1 MYSEE
6 QKSQHIYDLQTCL
19 RRLQQER
26 GVSPLVP
33 DGIYGAET
41 AEAVRAHQRECGLPV
56 TGRVDRETWDSI
68 YAAAAQLFAA
78 DTPPAAVLF
87 FPRSGVLAPGSRGRA
102 VFVLQ
107 LILATAAPH
116 YANTAPVPLTGEYD
130 PETAA
135 AVRLMQGVF
144 IPAADRRD
152 RPRDMGRPRLSPQR
166 TFHAHAARMDDI
178 EAAACR

>member
-107 LILATAAPH
+107 L
-116 YANTAPVPLTGEYD
+116 
-130 PETAA
+130 
-135 AVRLMQGVF
+135 MQGVF
-144 IPAADRRD
+144 ILPQTGVTDRATWDALAALHNELF
-152 RPRDMGRPRLSPQR
+152 MR
-166 TFHAHAARMDDI
+166 TPPEWTI
-178 EAAACR
+178 

>member
-78 DTPPAAVLF
+78 DTPPAAF
-87 FPRSGVLAPGSRGRA
+87 SP
-102 VFVLQ
+102 
-107 LILATAAPH
+107 
-116 YANTAPVPLTGEYD
+116 
-130 PETAA
+130 
-135 AVRLMQGVF
+135 
-144 IPAADRRD
+144 PAA
-152 RPRDMGRPRLSPQR
+152 G
-166 TFHAHAARMDDI
+166 AARFS
-178 EAAACR
+178 CSS

>member
-130 PETAA
+130 AETETA
-135 AVRLMQGVF
+135 VRVMQGIFGLPPTGV
-144 IPAADRRD
+144 ADCATW
-152 RPRDMGRPRLSPQR
+152 DMLAGLHNALYERAPLAWALP
-166 TFHAHAARMDDI
+166 
-178 EAAACR
+178 

>member
-1 MYSEE
+1 MYREE

-78 DTPPAAVLF
+78 DTPPIRRPPPCFSSREAAF
-87 FPRSGVLAPGSRGRA
+87 SP
-102 VFVLQ
+102 
-107 LILATAAPH
+107 
-116 YANTAPVPLTGEYD
+116 
-130 PETAA
+130 
-135 AVRLMQGVF
+135 
-144 IPAADRRD
+144 PAA
-152 RPRDMGRPRLSPQR
+152 G
-166 TFHAHAARMDDI
+166 AARFS
-178 EAAACR
+178 CSS

>member
-102 VFVLQ
+102 VCVLQ

-144 IPAADRRD
+144 ILPQTGVTDRATWD
-152 RPRDMGRPRLSPQR
+152 ALASLHNALFMR
-166 TFHAHAARMDDI
+166 TPPEWTI
-178 EAAACR
+178 

>member
-107 LILATAAPH
+107 LIHCRAALREHRARSPH
-116 YANTAPVPLTGEYD
+116 GR
-130 PETAA
+130 
-135 AVRLMQGVF
+135 VRPGDRRRRASDAGRVY
-144 IPAADRRD
+144 PAADRRD
-152 RPRDMGRPRLSPQR
+152 RPRDMGRPRSSPQR

>member
-56 TGRVDRETWDSI
+56 TGRVDRET
-68 YAAAAQLFAA
+68 
-78 DTPPAAVLF
+78 
-87 FPRSGVLAPGSRGRA
+87 
-102 VFVLQ
+102 
-107 LILATAAPH
+107 
-116 YANTAPVPLTGEYD
+116 
-130 PETAA
+130 
-135 AVRLMQGVF
+135 
-144 IPAADRRD
+144 
-152 RPRDMGRPRLSPQR
+152 
-166 TFHAHAARMDDI
+166 
-178 EAAACR
+178 

>member
-68 YAAAAQLFAA
+68 YGAAFRRRYAARCRAFLPEKRRSRPRQPGPRGFRAPA
-78 DTPPAAVLF
+78 DTRHCRAALREHRA
-87 FPRSGVLAPGSRGRA
+87 RSPHGRVRPGDRRRRASDAGR
-102 VFVLQ
+102 V
-107 LILATAAPH
+107 
-116 YANTAPVPLTGEYD
+116 Y
-130 PETAA
+130 
-135 AVRLMQGVF
+135 
-144 IPAADRRD
+144 PAADRRD
-152 RPRDMGRPRLSPQR
+152 RPRDMGRPRSSPQR

>member
-68 YAAAAQLFAA
+68 YAAAPIRRPLPCFSSREAA
-78 DTPPAAVLF
+78 FSPPAA
-87 FPRSGVLAPGSRGRA
+87 G
-102 VFVLQ
+102 
-107 LILATAAPH
+107 
-116 YANTAPVPLTGEYD
+116 
-130 PETAA
+130 
-135 AVRLMQGVF
+135 
-144 IPAADRRD
+144 
-152 RPRDMGRPRLSPQR
+152 
-166 TFHAHAARMDDI
+166 AARFS
-178 EAAACR
+178 CSS

>member
-68 YAAAAQLFAA
+68 YAAAAQLFRRRYAA
-78 DTPPAAVLF
+78 RCRAFLPEAAFSPPAA
-87 FPRSGVLAPGSRGRA
+87 G
-102 VFVLQ
+102 
-107 LILATAAPH
+107 
-116 YANTAPVPLTGEYD
+116 
-130 PETAA
+130 
-135 AVRLMQGVF
+135 
-144 IPAADRRD
+144 
-152 RPRDMGRPRLSPQR
+152 
-166 TFHAHAARMDDI
+166 AARFS
-178 EAAACR
+178 CSS